1 LLPIRLLPALT
12 KIFRRGAASYNQLEP
27 GFQMVFDVFTIVG
40 SAVRAAGFEVKT
52 KEFEHLGFVRL
63 IC

>member
-1 LLPIRLLPALT
+1 
-12 KIFRRGAASYNQLEP
+12 
-27 GFQMVFDVFTIVG
+27 MVFDIFTII
-40 SAVRAAGFEVKT
+40 SSTVRAAGFEVKT